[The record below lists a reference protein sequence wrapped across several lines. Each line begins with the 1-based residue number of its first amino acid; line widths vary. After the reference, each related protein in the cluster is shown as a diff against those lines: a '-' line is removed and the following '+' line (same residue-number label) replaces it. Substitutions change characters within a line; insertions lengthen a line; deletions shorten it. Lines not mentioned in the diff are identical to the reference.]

1 MSLYSCGVVERR
13 PNLVISTSHGLLH
26 FAGNYAI
33 GNIQVCYA
41 DALPVSIV

>member
-1 MSLYSCGVVERR
+1 MCCVGRKKVTGKKVT
-13 PNLVISTSHGLLH
+13 IK

-41 DALPVSIV
+41 DALPVSIVERS

>member
-1 MSLYSCGVVERR
+1 MCCVGRKSDFYLTWLIE
-13 PNLVISTSHGLLH
+13 

-41 DALPVSIV
+41 DALPVSIVERS